1 MVRTPTNNFKTNKTK
16 QMSNFKKVVF
26 AKSDFNNIGNMLSE
40 PTINITEKQKSILTT
55 GTLWVPIFTDPVT
68 NERHFS
74 MVREVIGEPTKS
86 KHKTPSKENY
96 NFEVKVRTVVESKVP
111 IKIRKGTISGMLTLG
126 NTKLDSK
133 SEGKNGVKRK
143 AYNEF
148 ERLVS
153 LAIRS

>member
-1 MVRTPTNNFKTNKTK
+1 
-16 QMSNFKKVVF
+16 MSNFKKVVF

-55 GTLWVPIFTDPVT
+55 GTLWVPIFTDPLT
-68 NERHFS
+68 GEKHFS
-74 MVREVIGEPTKS
+74 MVREVISEPTKS
-86 KHKTPSKENY
+86 KHKTPSKEDY
-96 NFEVKVRTVVESKVP
+96 NFEVKVRTLVESKVP
-111 IKIRKGTISGMLTLG
+111 IKIRKGAIHSSLMAWG
-126 NTKLDSK
+126 NVKIDAFN
-133 SEGKNGVKRK
+133 EGTNGVKRK